1 MKNNRLLTTA
11 LAATTITST
20 VFFASFASAAPCSY
34 FKGKDMPAT
43 ETNPPSTLL
52 TNNQI
57 SPKGNSFNILG
68 ITAALG
74 LGLLGTGMLLKKRVD
89 RRAADLAANLAVTP
103 ETSATSGSE
112 FPEISEFPI
121 FVPAEALATK
131 EESTEDLAAIR

>member
-1 MKNNRLLTTA
+1 MKNNRLLA

-20 VFFASFASAAPCSY
+20 VFFASLASAAPCGY

-57 SPKGNSFNILG
+57 SPKGNNLNILG
-68 ITAALG
+68 LSAALG
-74 LGLLGTGMLLKKRVD
+74 LGLLGTGMLLKKRLD
-89 RRAADLAANLAVTP
+89 RRSAGLTVNLAVTP
-103 ETSATSGSE
+103 ETSATPRSE

-121 FVPAEALATK
+121 FVPAEALVPK
-131 EESTEDLAAIR
+131 EESTEDLAAIH

>member
-20 VFFASFASAAPCSY
+20 VFFASLASAAPCGF
-34 FKGKDMPAT
+34 FKGKDMPST
-43 ETNPPSTLL
+43 ETNSPSTLL

-57 SPKGNSFNILG
+57 SPKGNNFNIIG
-68 ITAALG
+68 ISAALG

-89 RRAADLAANLAVTP
+89 RRSAGLATDSAVTP
-103 ETSATSGSE
+103 EAPATSGSE

-131 EESTEDLAAIR
+131 AESKEDLTAIY